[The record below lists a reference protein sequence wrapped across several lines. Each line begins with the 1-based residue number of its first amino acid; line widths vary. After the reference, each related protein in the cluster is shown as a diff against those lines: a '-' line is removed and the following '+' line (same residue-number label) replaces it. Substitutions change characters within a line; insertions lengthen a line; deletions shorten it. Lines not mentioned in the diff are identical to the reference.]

1 MKKWSDGQVERDTL
15 TRERIIVLDLGGHGS
30 YLIAR
35 QIRQLK
41 VYCEILPFT
50 TSLRKLLEVKP
61 RGIILAGGLAD
72 RVSHKEVIGCVTT
85 LLDAGI
91 PVLAMG
97 PSLHWLVGEFGGKME
112 MARVDQGPT
121 IYGTRF
127 DDETIGEPGAKEIL
141 QSFAGQVCGCQPI
154 WTMESF
160 IEMSIKDI
168 QAEVGDER
176 VVCGL
181 SGGVDSTVAAALVYR
196 AIGSQLTSI
205 FVDHGFMRKHEVEE
219 VTGIFR
225 KRFGDNF
232 IAVDA
237 HERFLERI
245 KGISDPEMKRKR
257 IGTEFIRVFEEEAAK
272 LGKIEYLVQGTLY
285 PDVVESGVG
294 EAGLVKSHH
303 NVGGLPEDM
312 SLKLLEPLR
321 WLFKDEV
328 REVAQKL
335 SLPDELVWR
344 QPFPGPGLAVRIIG
358 EITPEKIEILQ
369 EADYILR
376 EEIKKAGLD
385 RDIWQYFAVL
395 TDTKTVGVHQQ
406 QRTYGY
412 MVGIRAVGSIDGMT
426 ADWVH
431 LPYPVLESISHRIM
445 HEVKAV
451 NRVVYDISSKPP
463 STIEWE

>member
-1 MKKWSDGQVERDTL
+1 MERDSL
-15 TRERIIVLDLGGHGS
+15 TREKVLVLDLGGHGS
-30 YLIAR
+30 HLIAR
-35 QIRQLK
+35 QVRQLQ
-41 VYCEILPFT
+41 VYCEILPFM
-50 TSLRKLLEVKP
+50 TSLERVLEAKP
-61 RGIILAGGLAD
+61 RGVILAGSPAERATSKQATGYVEA
-72 RVSHKEVIGCVTT
+72 

-91 PVLAMG
+91 PILAMG
-97 PSLHWLVGEFGGKME
+97 SGLQRLVRELGGTNE
-112 MARVDQGPT
+112 IVRADQGLT

-127 DDETIGEPGAKEIL
+127 EAKTIDQPEAEAAL
-141 QSFAGQVCGCQPI
+141 QSFTGQVCGCQPT
-154 WTMESF
+154 WTMDSF
-160 IEMSIKDI
+160 IEMSIQAI
-168 QAEVGDER
+168 RAEVGGEP

-181 SGGVDSTVAAALVYR
+181 SGGVDSTVAAALVHR
-196 AIGSQLTSI
+196 AVGSQLTSI

-225 KRFGDNF
+225 ERFGDNF

-237 HERFLERI
+237 HERFWARV
-245 KGISDPEMKRKR
+245 KGVTDPEMKRKR
-257 IGTEFIRVFEEEAAK
+257 IGAEFIRVFEEEAAK
-272 LGKIEYLVQGTLY
+272 LGRIEYLIQGTLY
-285 PDVVESGVG
+285 PDVVESGAG

-335 SLPDELVWR
+335 GLPDELVWR

-369 EADYILR
+369 EADHILR
-376 EEIKKAGLD
+376 EEIKKAGLE
-385 RDIWQYFAVL
+385 REIWQYFAVL
-395 TDTKTVGVHQQ
+395 TDTKTVGVHEQ

-412 MVGIRAVGSIDGMT
+412 MVGIRAVDSIDGMT
-426 ADWVH
+426 ASWVP

-445 HEVKAV
+445 QEVKVV